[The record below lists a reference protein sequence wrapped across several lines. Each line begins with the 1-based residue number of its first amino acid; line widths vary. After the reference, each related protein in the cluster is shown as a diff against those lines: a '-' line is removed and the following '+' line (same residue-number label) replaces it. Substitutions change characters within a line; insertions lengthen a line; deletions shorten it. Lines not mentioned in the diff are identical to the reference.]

1 MMSPGRAQP
10 KQLDIQ
16 AYMTPQGHYDS
27 KRHKAD
33 QAIMERSKYQSMDP
47 WDAIKAQ
54 ETDMRMERGTA
65 SLREQYPNLSEAQA
79 RAMLAEYP
87 TLFDGANP
95 KGGVKE
101 SQKRDMLAKHWH
113 AMKPEQLADESNLA
127 YARRT
132 GFARSGGAPAA
143 RPSDPGDRIRDLMP
157 SKLEP
162 YIKQCLSPADC
173 RMVPNPEWGKQN
185 GMIWDGEAWVTDD
198 PRKSSAH
205 DMDMQMKQL
214 EMERMRQQMELEK
227 MLAEEELRAKRGSS
241 GVAGGLRDWLNKR
254 LGGG

>member
-10 KQLDIQ
+10 KQSYQDV
-16 AYMTPQGHYDS
+16 ASMYRTPGGGIDMKSYEAHM
-27 KRHKAD
+27 ANL
-33 QAIMERSKYQSMDP
+33 ERRKYQAMDP
-47 WDAIKAQ
+47 LEAIDAQ
-54 ETDMRMERGTA
+54 QRDVA
-65 SLREQYPNLSEAQA
+65 SEGAVEGILADYPHLSPAQA
-79 RAMLAEYP
+79 QQMVASYQKIGNKPPRFGTPEYKLQDTVGRYYKRQGP
-87 TLFDGANP
+87 ER
-95 KGGVKE
+95 VKP
-101 SQKRDMLAKHWH
+101 RL
-113 AMKPEQLADESNLA
+113 P
-127 YARRT
+127 
-132 GFARSGGAPAA
+132 GPV
-143 RPSDPGDRIRDLMP
+143 DPGDRIRDLMP

-162 YIKQCLSPADC
+162 YIKQCLSPTDC

-205 DMDMQMKQL
+205 DLDMEMKRL
-214 EMERMRQQMELEK
+214 EMERIRQQMELEK

>member
-1 MMSPGRAQP
+1 MMSPGQAQP

-27 KRHKAD
+27 KRHKSD
-33 QAIMERSKYQSMDP
+33 QAIMERSKYHGMDP
-47 WDAIKAQ
+47 WEAIKAQ
-54 ETDMRMERGTA
+54 DTDARMESGTA
-65 SLREQYPNLSEAQA
+65 SLREQYPHLSEAQA

-87 TLFDGANP
+87 TLWDGEKP
-95 KGGVKE
+95 KGGMKE
-101 SQKRDMLAKHWH
+101 DQKRNMLAKHWH
-113 AMKPEQLADESNLA
+113 ARKPEQLADESNLA

-132 GFARSGGAPAA
+132 GFARSGGAPVA

-157 SKLEP
+157 GKLEP
-162 YIKQCLSPADC
+162 FIIQHMGPGMSKY
-173 RMVPNPEWGKQN
+173 VPNPEWGKQN

-205 DMDMQMKQL
+205 DLDMEMKRL
-214 EMERMRQQMELEK
+214 EMERLRQQMAIEQQI
-227 MLAEEELRAKRGSS
+227 AEEELRAKRGST